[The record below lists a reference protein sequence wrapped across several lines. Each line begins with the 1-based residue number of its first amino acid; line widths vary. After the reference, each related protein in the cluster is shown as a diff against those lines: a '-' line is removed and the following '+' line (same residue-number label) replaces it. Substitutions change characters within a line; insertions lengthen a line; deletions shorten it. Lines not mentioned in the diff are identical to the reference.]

1 MRLKKIGQILHAVPG
16 NKAIVKVENLPNL
29 GATVFDIKKRPIGVV
44 LDIFGPVK
52 SPYIEIE
59 VKDQD
64 PKKIVGSPIYILPKT
79 KDFRG
84 KRGK

>member
-1 MRLKKIGQILHAVPG
+1 MKKIGQILHAGLG
-16 NKAIVKVENLPNL
+16 NRAIVKVESLPNL

-52 SPYIEIE
+52 SPYVEIE
-59 VKDQD
+59 VKDQN
-64 PKKIVGSPIYILPKT
+64 PKKMVGSPIYILPKT
-79 KDFRG
+79 KNFKG